1 MSKLYTVLNSSRRK
15 INIFANDEVHAS
27 ELAVLKKHGKKVSSM
42 IVKNYDLDKHKLQER
57 NYLMLLECRNAIGE
71 LKKDSSY
78 LEIDREK
85 SNIVDYDGCFIV
97 EKIS

>member
-15 INIFANDEVHAS
+15 INIFANDEAHAS
-27 ELAVLKKHGKKVSSM
+27 ELAVLKKHGKKASSM
-42 IVKNYDLDKHKLQER
+42 IVKDYDLNKHKLQER

-71 LKKDSSY
+71 LKKDSSF
-78 LEIDREK
+78 LKIDLNN
-85 SNIVDYDGCFIV
+85 SNIVDFDGCFVV